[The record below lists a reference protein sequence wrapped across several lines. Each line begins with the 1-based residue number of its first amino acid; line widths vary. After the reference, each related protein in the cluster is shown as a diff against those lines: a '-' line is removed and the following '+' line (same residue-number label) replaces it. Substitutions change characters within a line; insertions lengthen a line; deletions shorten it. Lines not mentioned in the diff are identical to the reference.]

1 MFYAD
6 QHMHSSVS
14 FDSDS
19 PRAAMAEAAV
29 RAGLSAL
36 CFTDHYDVVD
46 EFGVLHPDYDW
57 APARAEQARAQALW
71 GDRIALG
78 YGVELGNAP
87 ADFAAAERVLQEPG
101 LDLVIGSIHNGSEA
115 VGKPDYYNV
124 NYDSVELC
132 HRHLSDYFQS
142 MLALARWGGFDVLG
156 HIPYP
161 LRYMRDRDG
170 QDVDLIPYMELI
182 REILRCTVAAGRGI
196 ELNTCQ
202 FHPGSAA
209 DYAQVLTL
217 YRELGGEIVTVGA
230 DAHEPSKVAFAL
242 REGYA
247 LLGQCGFRY
256 AARYVGRNPEFYP
269 LEEVSP
275 HA

>member
-1 MFYAD
+1 MK
-6 QHMHSSVS
+6 Q
-14 FDSDS
+14 
-19 PRAAMAEAAV
+19 RAE
-29 RAGLSAL
+29 S
-36 CFTDHYDVVD
+36 
-46 EFGVLHPDYDW
+46 
-57 APARAEQARAQALW
+57 PARTEQARAQALW